1 MGLATAWTHY
11 RFLKQFSGI
20 IFAPSAIRQ
29 CFYPMAKYVSSLRS
43 RLIILVLLAMIPA
56 FGVIFYSAA
65 RHRDLTASQVQTN
78 ALGAARAIALEH
90 ERFFE
95 NAHQFLLML
104 SHAPQIRDNNKPAC
118 GNYLAGLLDPIY
130 ADFGITDLKGNLLC
144 TALRPGNSLVQAK
157 GPLYNRVVQTH
168 EFSVGEI
175 RTDSSTGKTIVNL
188 SLPLLDATGV
198 LRGVL
203 IAVLDLSWITRL
215 IAENHLPPGATLTLV
230 NNTGAVF
237 IRYPRG
243 KNWIGKS
250 LFGEPLNEALG
261 SHDAEETMESAGSD
275 GVRRLFAFS
284 QLKTPVGGDSVFA
297 SIDIPTAVAFEAAN
311 HILLHDL
318 TILGLVTALTLAAA
332 WFGADVFVLRRIR
345 DMVATTKELAAG
357 RLSARTRLPYGKSE
371 LGLMAR
377 AFDELAQTLE
387 QREAEARV
395 TAKQIDEQRKR
406 QTALYELNVAITST
420 LDVTSVLHTLLD
432 ALSALFPSCAATV
445 SWCNKESGA
454 LELIAH
460 RNIAATDGAAAEL
473 LIEEGLPSIVLKRR
487 SAVMISNAQ
496 IDPRVTNPEFFRRNR
511 LFSYLGMPLIS
522 KGETLGV
529 LSFFSKEEREFSPEE
544 MDFLSALVNQAAI
557 AIYNSSLYEQ
567 TRNQAIE
574 LKKSNKIK
582 DEFLGVMS
590 HELRTPLNIIM
601 NYAEALSMGT
611 FGNISPEQERGTVK
625 ICSQARHLLHL
636 INGILEITKIE
647 SGTVSLH
654 KEALNLFD
662 FMAENRSDYVLPM
675 EKNLTFAWE
684 FPPDL
689 PIIMTDRTKLKQILT
704 NLVDNAIKFTDH
716 GQVTVAMQVLDEGR
730 TLEIKVS
737 DTGCGIPD
745 EMLPLIFDK
754 FRQIDGTT
762 TRDHSG
768 AGLGLYIVKRFVELL
783 EGTITVESRVGE
795 GSAFIV
801 HMPITGENGMARSGP
816 CSTPY
821 AAGAS

>member
-1 MGLATAWTHY
+1 
-11 RFLKQFSGI
+11 
-20 IFAPSAIRQ
+20 
-29 CFYPMAKYVSSLRS
+29 
-43 RLIILVLLAMIPA
+43 
-56 FGVIFYSAA
+56 
-65 RHRDLTASQVQTN
+65 
-78 ALGAARAIALEH
+78 
-90 ERFFE
+90 
-95 NAHQFLLML
+95 
-104 SHAPQIRDNNKPAC
+104 
-118 GNYLAGLLDPIY
+118 
-130 ADFGITDLKGNLLC
+130 
-144 TALRPGNSLVQAK
+144 
-157 GPLYNRVVQTH
+157 
-168 EFSVGEI
+168 
-175 RTDSSTGKTIVNL
+175 
-188 SLPLLDATGV
+188 
-198 LRGVL
+198 
-203 IAVLDLSWITRL
+203 
-215 IAENHLPPGATLTLV
+215 
-230 NNTGAVF
+230 
-237 IRYPRG
+237 
-243 KNWIGKS
+243 
-250 LFGEPLNEALG
+250 
-261 SHDAEETMESAGSD
+261 
-275 GVRRLFAFS
+275 
-284 QLKTPVGGDSVFA
+284 
-297 SIDIPTAVAFEAAN
+297 
-311 HILLHDL
+311 
-318 TILGLVTALTLAAA
+318 LGLVTALTLAAA
-332 WFGADVFVLRRIR
+332 WVGADVFVLRRIR

-406 QTALYELNVAITST
+406 QTALYDLNVAITST

-460 RNIAATDGAAAEL
+460 RNITATDGAAAEL
-473 LIEEGLPSIVLKRR
+473 LIEEGLPSVVLKRR

-529 LSFFSKEEREFSPEE
+529 LSFFSKEKREFSPEE

-611 FGNISPEQERGTVK
+611 FGNISPEQKRGTVK

-762 TRDHSG
+762 TRDYSG

>member
-1 MGLATAWTHY
+1 
-11 RFLKQFSGI
+11 
-20 IFAPSAIRQ
+20 
-29 CFYPMAKYVSSLRS
+29 MAKYLSSLRS
-43 RLIILVLLAMIPA
+43 RLIALVLLAMIPA

-78 ALGAARAIALEH
+78 ALGAARAIAVEH

-104 SHAPQIRDNNKPAC
+104 SRAPQIRDNNRPAC
-118 GNYLAGLLDPIY
+118 AKYLAGLIEPLY

-157 GPLYNRVVQTH
+157 GPHYSRVVQTH
-168 EFSVGEI
+168 EFSVGKI
-175 RTDSSTGKTIVNL
+175 RTDPSTGKTVVNL
-188 SLPLLDATGV
+188 GFPLLDAPGV

-203 IAVLDLSWITRL
+203 IAVLDVSWITRL
-215 IAENHLPPGATLTLV
+215 TAENHLNPGATFTLV
-230 NNTGAVF
+230 DNTGAVF
-237 IRYPRG
+237 IRYPQG
-243 KNWIGKS
+243 GDWIGKS

-261 SHDAEETMESAGSD
+261 SHDAEEAMESAGSD

-284 QLKTPVGGDSVFA
+284 QLKSPIGGDLVFSA
-297 SIDIPTAVAFEAAN
+297 IDIPTTVAFEAAN
-311 HILLHDL
+311 HILVHDL
-318 TILGLVTALTLAAA
+318 TILGLVTALALAAA
-332 WFGADVFVLRRIR
+332 WFGADMFILRRIR
-345 DMVATTKELAAG
+345 DMVAATKELAAG
-357 RLSARTRLPYGKSE
+357 RLSARTRLAYGKSE

-377 AFDELAQTLE
+377 AFDELAHTLE
-387 QREAEARV
+387 QREAEAHV
-395 TAKQIDEQRKR
+395 AAKQIHEQRQR
-406 QTALYELNVAITST
+406 QTALYDLNLAITST
-420 LDVTSVLHTLLD
+420 LDVTSVLQTLLD
-432 ALSALFPSCAATV
+432 ALSDLFPSCAATV
-445 SWCNKESGA
+445 SWYNKESGA

-460 RNIAATDGAAAEL
+460 RNIAATDKAVAEIS
-473 LIEEGLPSIVLKRR
+473 IEEGLPSVVLKRR
-487 SAVMISNAQ
+487 SPVMISNAQ
-496 IDPRVTNPEFFRRNR
+496 IDPRTTNPEFFRRNR
-511 LFSYLGMPLIS
+511 LYSYLGMPLIS

-567 TRNQAIE
+567 TRNQASE
-574 LKKSNKIK
+574 LEKSNRIK

-611 FGNISPEQERGTVK
+611 FGNMSPEQERGTDK
-625 ICSQARHLLHL
+625 IRSQAGHLLHL

-647 SGTVSLH
+647 SGTVNLR
-654 KEALNLFD
+654 KETLSLFD
-662 FMAENRSDYVLPM
+662 FMAENRSDYVMPM
-675 EKNLTFAWE
+675 EKELTVEWQ

-689 PIIMTDRTKLKQILT
+689 PVIMSDRTKLKQILT

-716 GQVTVAMQVLDEGR
+716 GQVTVATQTLKEGR

-768 AGLGLYIVKRFVELL
+768 AGLGLHLVKLFVELL
-783 EGTITVESRVGE
+783 EGTITVQSRVGE
-795 GSAFIV
+795 GSVFIV
-801 HMPITGENGMARSGP
+801 HLPITGENSIARPNPYSGRCP
-816 CSTPY
+816 
-821 AAGAS
+821 AGAA

>member
-1 MGLATAWTHY
+1 MAMVLATAWTHY
-11 RFLKQFSGI
+11 RFFKQFSGI

-29 CFYPMAKYVSSLRS
+29 RFYPMAKYVSSLRS

-65 RHRDLTASQVQTN
+65 RHRDLTARQVQTN
-78 ALGAARAIALEH
+78 ALGAARAIAVDY

-95 NAHQFLLML
+95 NAHQFLIML
-104 SHAPQIRDNNKPAC
+104 SRAPQIHDNKPAC
-118 GNYLAGLLDPIY
+118 GKYLAGLLEPTY
-130 ADFGITDLKGNLLC
+130 ADFGITDPKGNLLC
-144 TALRPGNSLVQAK
+144 TALRPQNSLVQAK
-157 GPLYNRVVQTH
+157 GPHYNRVVQTH

-175 RTDSSTGKTIVNL
+175 RTDPSTGKTLV
-188 SLPLLDATGV
+188 SLGFPLLDAPGV

-215 IAENHLPPGATLTLV
+215 TAENYLNPGATFTLV

-237 IRYPRG
+237 IRYPQG
-243 KNWIGKS
+243 GNWIGKS

-261 SHDAEETMESAGSD
+261 SHDAEATMESAGSD
-275 GVRRLFAFS
+275 GVRRLFVFS
-284 QLKTPVGGDSVFA
+284 QLKTLIGGDSVFA

-318 TILGLVTALTLAAA
+318 TILGLVTALTLSAA
-332 WFGADVFVLRRIR
+332 WFGADMFILRRIR

-357 RLSARTRLPYGKSE
+357 RLTARTRLPYGKSE

-387 QREAEARV
+387 QREAEADV
-395 TAKQIDEQRKR
+395 AAKQIYEQRQR
-406 QTALYELNVAITST
+406 QTALYDLNLAITST

-432 ALSALFPSCAATV
+432 ALSALFPSCAAAV
-445 SWCNKESGA
+445 SWYNKESGA
-454 LELIAH
+454 LEIIAH
-460 RNIAATDGAAAEL
+460 RNLAATDGTAVS
-473 LIEEGLPSIVLKRR
+473 IEAGLPSIVLRRR
-487 SAVMISNAQ
+487 SAVMIPNAQ

-522 KGETLGV
+522 KGEPLGV
-529 LSFFSKEEREFSPEE
+529 LSFFGKDEREFSPEE

-611 FGNISPEQERGTVK
+611 FGNISHEQERGTDK
-625 ICSQARHLLHL
+625 IRSQARHLLHL

-675 EKNLTFAWE
+675 EKELTVEWK
-684 FPPDL
+684 FPSDL
-689 PIIMTDRTKLKQILT
+689 PIIMSDRTKLKQILT

-716 GQVTVAMQVLDEGR
+716 GRVAVAVQTLDEGQ

-768 AGLGLYIVKRFVELL
+768 AGLGLYIVKLFVELL
-783 EGTITVESRVGE
+783 EGTITVESRVGD
-795 GSAFIV
+795 GSAFII
-801 HMPITGENGMARSGP
+801 HMPITGENGIARPGP